1 MMITPKI
8 DTLMMKIFK
17 IRSMIFLKLFIFILI
32 FTIIAYDLP
41 LRCMTV
47 KI

>member
-32 FTIIAYDLP
+32 FYYYSIRFAIAVYDS
-41 LRCMTV
+41 
-47 KI
+47 

>member
-17 IRSMIFLKLFIFILI
+17 IRSMIFFEAVHFYPY
-32 FTIIAYDLP
+32 FYYYSTRFAIAVYDS
-41 LRCMTV
+41 
-47 KI
+47 